1 MIPEFDKN
9 GNLPPGTYPATLAEI
24 ETRFAITLHRK
35 KLFSG
40 LKAVA
45 ENLKAANCQTLY
57 LNGSFIT
64 SKEEPGDFDACWEPL
79 EVNQNLDPMLLTDR
93 IARKAKYLGDIYPR
107 IPELTEGLDHFKS
120 WQLDRDDNI
129 KGIIIIDLRGPL

>member
-1 MIPEFDKN
+1 MITE
-9 GNLPPGTYPATLAEI
+9 TCRRASIHVTLAEI
-24 ETRFAITLHRK
+24 EARFAMTRHRK

-64 SKEEPGDFDACWEPL
+64 NKEDPGDYDACWEPL
-79 EVNQNLDPMLLTDR
+79 EVNQNLDPVLLTDR
-93 IARKAKYLGDIYPR
+93 AARKVKYLGDIYPR
-107 IPELTEGLDHFKS
+107 IPELTNGLDHFQS

-129 KGIIIIDLRGPL
+129 KGIIIIDLRKPL